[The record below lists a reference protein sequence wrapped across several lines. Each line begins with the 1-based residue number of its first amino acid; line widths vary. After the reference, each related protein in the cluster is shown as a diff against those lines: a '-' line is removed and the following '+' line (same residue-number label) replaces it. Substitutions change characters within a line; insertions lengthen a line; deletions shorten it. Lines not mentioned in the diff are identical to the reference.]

1 MTIQSDGSANAPTG
15 APQYS
20 TLLSSYAA
28 QPPWQVA
35 GVDYA
40 VGPQPGVA
48 LKDPTT
54 INMPGVSLVTSGA
67 NHWIYITGNNVTLN
81 GYDFTLDGGWTLVI
95 EGQNDT
101 ISNFKI
107 GVVSGSASPPIQMPS
122 GSGANNTT
130 IEYGTIDGGG
140 AASSN
145 LAGGCGIVD
154 NSGLLTL
161 QHSWIKNFTE
171 GGVALGTT
179 TSSLIQYNLFD
190 SAKFDDNF
198 HSQFI
203 NAPQGA
209 SNTVVQYNTFYQPAA
224 ASDGFPGFMVAA
236 LNDAGYANN
245 ANISGVVFNNNVGV
259 GIGATGH
266 VAGSP
271 TDSSDAMED
280 WVNFTNSQ
288 NGTALNINPIAED
301 NYVTMSGTLHG
312 FAYPLNGTVV
322 TPTLANN
329 VNMETGAQLTSVN
342 VPSPPTVA
350 TTSTGSSGGTSTGSS
365 GATSAKSSGGTST
378 GSSGA
383 TSAKSSG
390 GTSTGSSGATS
401 AESSGATSAGSSG
414 ATPTPP
420 TISSFSPQSGKA
432 SGGYTTAHVLTVT
445 GVAAAN
451 SKVEVFNGSAQLG
464 ATTTNGKGAWS
475 FTTPSLSNGAQSFNA
490 KDVNSA
496 GKVGAA
502 SRALNVTVV
511 TNASLTK
518 VGNKYNVTTA
528 VSDPVLKYRGVNVT
542 AGEFGTW
549 MPIGAIQTASGYD
562 VAWKNTSTGQYT
574 VWTTDSNGNYTG
586 NLIGAVSGNSY
597 ASVPIAAFFPQN
609 VDGGGGVI
617 GPTTKVI
624 QTDGATSL
632 TEVANHYY
640 DLDGSNGSGPT
651 LKYQRPQRYRR
662 RIWQVDA
669 DWRS

>member
-1 MTIQSDGSANAPTG
+1 MFVIKSFQNPKVDANSAAEDSALENPNDVLDDSDFQYRNYDGTIEAYPAPSSRLTSPEDTTDDGAGDDLFVSPSTVNNQTNSIGDVAEAETFSAPALSNWSGLYSDNSVLAAAVDPATQLVELNESSSVLPMPPNSANRPPLPTDGSVAPSTTIAATGSLDAPNNSNPSVTVNAANPTDVKFTVSDLQNGEHGTITFTDAKGIQDVVSIGGNGTYSTNLSNLANGQITYLLSVTDAAGDIINVDPVVILGPTGYYDGSANAPSG

-107 GVVSGSASPPIQMPS
+107 GVVSGSASPPIQMPF

-130 IEYGTIDGGG
+130 IEHGTIDGGG

-161 QHSWIKNFTE
+161 QYCWIKNFTE

-342 VPSPPTVA
+342 VPSPPTV
-350 TTSTGSSGGTSTGSS
+350 T
-365 GATSAKSSGGTST
+365 
-378 GSSGA
+378 
-383 TSAKSSG
+383 
-390 GTSTGSSGATS
+390 
-401 AESSGATSAGSSG
+401 
-414 ATPTPP
+414 
-420 TISSFSPQSGKA
+420 
-432 SGGYTTAHVLTVT
+432 
-445 GVAAAN
+445 
-451 SKVEVFNGSAQLG
+451 
-464 ATTTNGKGAWS
+464 
-475 FTTPSLSNGAQSFNA
+475 
-490 KDVNSA
+490 
-496 GKVGAA
+496 
-502 SRALNVTVV
+502 
-511 TNASLTK
+511 
-518 VGNKYNVTTA
+518 
-528 VSDPVLKYRGVNVT
+528 
-542 AGEFGTW
+542 
-549 MPIGAIQTASGYD
+549 
-562 VAWKNTSTGQYT
+562 
-574 VWTTDSNGNYTG
+574 
-586 NLIGAVSGNSY
+586 
-597 ASVPIAAFFPQN
+597 
-609 VDGGGGVI
+609 
-617 GPTTKVI
+617 
-624 QTDGATSL
+624 
-632 TEVANHYY
+632 
-640 DLDGSNGSGPT
+640 
-651 LKYQRPQRYRR
+651 
-662 RIWQVDA
+662 
-669 DWRS
+669 